1 MTMPELRGVELTELT
16 AAGGSG
22 DGSGDTDREMSLG
35 DSSTP
40 AAVVVLVLVV
50 LLVAPATASVGRR
63 SIRRLRLLPRWI
75 ELLVAELALAYELEL
90 HCGWLAASRIMCDE
104 DAVDDDDVVDVVD
117 VVDDDV
123 LVGIKEG
130 LF

>member
-40 AAVVVLVLVV
+40 AAVVVLVLVALLVV

-90 HCGWLAASRIMCDE
+90 HCGWLAASRIMCD
-104 DAVDDDDVVDVVD
+104 DAVDVEDDVVDV
-117 VVDDDV
+117 DDV